1 MIINS
6 PAGKEDIK
14 KDEHQLPSVCTYIN
28 GWHFKRN
35 KRLIQCKNVVKV
47 HIRNNHRTILDYTE
61 FCKQVV
67 EKGH

>member
-1 MIINS
+1 M
-6 PAGKEDIK
+6 
-14 KDEHQLPSVCTYIN
+14 CTYIN

-35 KRLIQCKNVVKV
+35 KRLIQPKNVVKV
-47 HIRNNHRTILDYTE
+47 HIRNKHRTILDYRE